1 MEPVSTRLTEEEIE
15 QIEQARQGGEKRS
28 AAIRRLLRDALDEDG
43 EKGATVTSTTLL
55 AVFGAIL
62 LGIAME
68 PVASTEFLVAVAG
81 LAFGAAALLE
91 RMDR

>member
-28 AAIRRLLRDALDEDG
+28 AAIRRLLRDALDEDD
-43 EKGATVTSTTLL
+43 EEGATVTSTTLL
-55 AVFGAIL
+55 AMFGAIL
-62 LGIAME
+62 LGISME

-81 LAFGAAALLE
+81 LAFAAAGLLE